1 MKNKF
6 FILTF
11 ILSIFFNQNLY
22 AFEKKAENF
31 INETT
36 NNAKKIILDQ
46 NLNKSDKK
54 KNLEKLA
61 QDAVDIEGLAKY
73 TLGEERK
80 RLNEKQ
86 LKEYVNIF
94 KVFFTKNLTSK
105 LTDYSDQ
112 KVQVTGS
119 KKISDNYVLVNSKII
134 SEKDKQEILVDWRV
148 FLIDSK
154 LVIRDLVV
162 EGLSLARTQREEFA
176 SIIANKG
183 FSGLIQNLKEY
194 ITKN

>member
-6 FILTF
+6 FIFTIIVSL
-11 ILSIFFNQNLY
+11 FFNQNLF

-31 INETT
+31 INNTT
-36 NNAKKIILDQ
+36 SNAKKIILDST
-46 NLNKSDKK
+46 LNKVDKK
-54 KNLEKLA
+54 KQLEQLA
-61 QDAVDIEGLAKY
+61 LNSVDVEGLAKY

-80 RLNEKQ
+80 KISEKQ
-86 LKEYVNIF
+86 LKEYVDIF
-94 KVFFTKNLTSK
+94 TIFFTKNLSSK

-112 KVQVTGS
+112 EVQVTGS

-134 SEKDKQEILVDWRV
+134 SKKDKQEILVDWRV
-148 FLIDSK
+148 FLINNK

-176 SIIANKG
+176 SIVANKG
-183 FSGLIQNLKEY
+183 FAGLIQNLQEY
-194 ITKN
+194 INKN